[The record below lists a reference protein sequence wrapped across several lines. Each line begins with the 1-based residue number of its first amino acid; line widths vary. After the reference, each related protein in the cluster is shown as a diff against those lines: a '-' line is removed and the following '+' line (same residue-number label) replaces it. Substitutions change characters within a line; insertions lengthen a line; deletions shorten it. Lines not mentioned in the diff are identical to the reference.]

1 LRNRESI
8 SKECQIGKEKEG
20 KMITMIKGYKY
31 YTNPK
36 SMDWITVPVDNNIME
51 FGETMEYNERRFTT
65 QKEFLDELCSPY
77 FVRELHE
84 VYQTFFKKDRLIIG
98 IVSGFGEH
106 ELLFFLK
113 GYKIIS
119 SDVIPDLSRKVSDLF
134 PGFRGLTLDIFSDDI
149 RTKLR
154 TNNIKETEY
163 DILVCG
169 MDFYFEEQT
178 AQVLFDKLAANLS
191 QGSNL
196 VFTLRYPDSI
206 SRKFVEFW
214 LYSEAVMNN
223 KIRRQGIIQKHHGYR
238 RSVHEKEVWP
248 RNLVLSLRR

>member
-1 LRNRESI
+1 
-8 SKECQIGKEKEG
+8 
-20 KMITMIKGYKY
+20 
-31 YTNPK
+31 
-36 SMDWITVPVDNNIME
+36 ME

-65 QKEFLDELCSPY
+65 QKEFLDELCSPG
-77 FVRELHE
+77 FVGELHE

-98 IVSGFGEH
+98 IGSGLGEH

-169 MDFYFEEQT
+169 MYFYFEEQT

-238 RSVHEKEVWP
+238 RSVNEIRSMAKKSGFILKEIKP
-248 RNLVLSLRR
+248 AMFGCECIRSRILGKFYSLFNKTDR